1 MLLQA
6 FWRAAGLSGEA
17 VVNGGK
23 SISRECDSGPLSIV
37 FDGTSSSGNAALVAF
52 IGGDQ
57 HLQYQT
63 LMVNIYHCV
72 FERMPFKDEEL

>member
-1 MLLQA
+1 MTSLQA

-17 VVNGGK
+17 TTNGGQPM
-23 SISRECDSGPLSIV
+23 SRNCDTGPLCIV

-57 HLQYQT
+57 HVHYQT
-63 LMVNIYHCV
+63 MMVGIYRFYV
-72 FERMPFKDEEL
+72 FLLFCLLIP